1 VVTRQPDQQPL
12 VFPDGD
18 ALSHRP
24 VDAIADRFVDAFAT
38 LDPVAATE
46 LGLPGH
52 EHELTDLSP
61 DGFAAREQL
70 VRRTLAVATAAEPAD
85 DRERAAQAALVERLG
100 LDAER
105 AEAGV
110 DRSEVSVISSGLH
123 HLRMCFDLM
132 DTSTEEGWHAVDA
145 RLAAVGQALAGYRRT
160 LEECADRGQVS
171 ARRQYAEVAGQV
183 RGWTGQTGAPSTFA
197 ALVATAPDGP
207 LKADLERHAEEAT
220 AAVAD
225 FGRFLG
231 EELAPRGREQDA
243 VGREHY
249 ALASRY
255 FLGAAVDLDE
265 TYAWAWTELHRIEE
279 EMARSADSVVRGG
292 TPDEAM
298 TRLEADP
305 DRLIEGKEAF
315 RDWMQEAADRATVEL
330 AGRHFDIPEEIR
342 RIECRIAPTEDGGIY
357 YTGPSE
363 DLSRPGRM
371 WWSVPPG
378 VTRFSPWKEAT
389 TVYHEGVPG
398 HHLQIGQTILRRDL
412 LNRWQRQVCWVSGS
426 GEGWALYA
434 ERLMDEL
441 GYFADPADR
450 LGFLDAQA
458 LRAARVIVDIGL
470 HLGLEVPR
478 DNPYGFHPGSVWTSE
493 MVHEFMGA
501 HSRLDEGSL
510 RFEVN
515 RYLGWPGQA
524 PSYKVGERLWLQAR
538 EDARARRG
546 GSFDLRAFHRAAL
559 DLGSIG
565 LAPLTEALAR
575 L

>member
-1 VVTRQPDQQPL
+1 MSTPDHL
-12 VFPDGD
+12 
-18 ALSHRP
+18 AHRP
-24 VDAIADRFVDAFAT
+24 VDAIADGFVDELAA

-46 LGLPGH
+46 LGIAGH

-61 DGFAAREQL
+61 DGFAAREAL
-70 VRRTLAVATAAEPAD
+70 VRRTLAAARAAEPVD
-85 DRERAAQAALVERLG
+85 DRERAAQAALMERLG
-100 LDAER
+100 LEVER
-105 AEAGV
+105 AEAGIT
-110 DRSEVSVISSGLH
+110 RAELSVISSGLH
-123 HLRMCFDLM
+123 DLRMCFDLM
-132 DTSTEEGWHAVDA
+132 DTSTEEGWRAVDA
-145 RLAAVGQALAGYRRT
+145 RLASVGEALSGYRRT
-160 LEECADRGQVS
+160 LEECAQRGQVS

-183 RGWTGQTGAPSTFA
+183 RGWTGQTDTSSTFA
-197 ALVATAPDGP
+197 TLVATAPAGP
-207 LKADLERHAEEAT
+207 LKADLERHAREAT

-231 EELAPRGREQDA
+231 EELAPRGRERDA

-249 ALASRY
+249 ELSSRY

-265 TYAWAWTELHRIEE
+265 TYAWAWEELRRIED
-279 EMARSADSVVRGG
+279 EMARIADGFVPGG
-292 TPDEAM
+292 TLDDAVAH
-298 TRLEADP
+298 LEADP
-305 DRLIEGKEAF
+305 TRTIEGKEPF
-315 RDWMQEAADRATVEL
+315 RDWMQQLADRAVDEL
-330 AGRHFDIPEEIR
+330 AGHHFDIPEPIR
-342 RIECRIAPTEDGGIY
+342 RIECRIAPTQDGGIY

-378 VTRFSPWKEAT
+378 VTRFSPWKEVT

-398 HHLQIGQTILRRDL
+398 HHLQVGQTILRRDL

-441 GYFADPADR
+441 GYLSDPADR
-450 LGFLDAQA
+450 LGLLDAQG

-470 HLGLEVPR
+470 HCGLEVPA
-478 DNPYGFHPGSVWTSE
+478 DNAFGFHPGETWTAE
-493 MVHEFMGA
+493 LVHEFMRA

-524 PSYKVGERLWLQAR
+524 PSYKVGERLWLRAR
-538 EDARARRG
+538 DEARARHG
-546 GSFDLRAFHRAAL
+546 ASFDLKAFHRAAL

-565 LAPLTEALAR
+565 LEPLTEALAR